1 MNELVEIRE
10 NQVVVTSRQ
19 VAERFGK
26 NHRDVLES
34 IASITKAEN
43 SALVFFHRSTYRV
56 PGNFK
61 KYPEYIM
68 NKDGFSLLA
77 MGFTGRKALQWKL
90 KYIEAFNKMEEALKH
105 PTAKQLPEPL
115 KCKYFRGVPCAT
127 TLDLAVLAGIDRTYV
142 LQLLKAHQIPY
153 LMLSGQDLLD
163 YRKENRAF
171 KTNSRLIILSKQSVT
186 ELLSSIGKDTVAN
199 LERVRQYFHSP
210 KEPVRRQTRLNTEL
224 TIRQL
229 YVLRNTLPY
238 LVSREDRD
246 VLAKYIVD
254 RLMEMDLFRPSDYPC
269 ENIYDM
275 DINSVA
281 GWNTS
286 SCIQNAHTLVERGVQ
301 VTRQA
306 LLDFKGELLD

>member
-1 MNELVEIRE
+1 MESQVQIQNNRLV
-10 NQVVVTSRQ
+10 VSSDQ
-19 VAERFGK
+19 VAANFEKRHDHLLRNIEALKKDVPNFG
-26 NHRDVLES
+26 EMFFQS
-34 IASITKAEN
+34 TK
-43 SALVFFHRSTYRV
+43 SDSYGRRQKIYYLS
-56 PGNFK
+56 
-61 KYPEYIM
+61 
-68 NKDGFSLLA
+68 KDGFSLLA

-127 TLDLAVLAGIDRTYV
+127 ILDLAVLAGIDRAYV

-153 LMLSGQDLLD
+153 LMLAGQDLLD

-186 ELLSSIGKDTVAN
+186 ELLSNIGKDTVAI
-199 LERVRQYFHSP
+199 LERVQQYFHSP

-254 RLMEMDLFRPSDYPC
+254 RLMELDLFRPSDYPC

-275 DINSVA
+275 DMNSVA